1 MTRNATALAAALLLA
16 LADGSGID
24 EFGIMYY
31 DAAGTVRGV
40 GLPPLFRYQPGDKLP
55 AMFAEPRR

>member
-16 LADGSGID
+16 LADGSPID

-31 DAAGTVRGV
+31 AAGTVRGV